1 MENASK
7 ALIIAG
13 GVLIGVLILSMF
25 VYVFRSA
32 AKTNQSYDEKMA
44 QEQLE
49 AYNAGFEVYNKN
61 NNTIMD
67 LLTVI
72 NLAYDTNVSCDYD
85 PQNSV
90 EILIKI
96 SENKYFRVLGDY
108 DKKNYMSKNRVLIA
122 SNEKDI
128 GSGKTVSIYDLV
140 NKTFGD
146 DVFKFQIPSSDENDK
161 LSTTKLDGNETKYK
175 YLFKCKE
182 IRYDLKSGKVEFM
195 KFELDG
201 PQY

>member
-49 AYNAGFEVYNKN
+49 AYNAGFEVYNRD

-96 SENKYFRVLGDY
+96 SQFKYFRVLGDY
-108 DKKNYMSKNRVLIA
+108 DKKNYMSKNKVLITA
-122 SNEKDI
+122 NENDL
-128 GSGKTVSIYDLV
+128 GNTVSIYDLV
-140 NKTFGD
+140 NKPFGD

>member
-32 AKTNQSYDEKMA
+32 ANTNKNYDEKKA
-44 QEQLE
+44 KEQLE
-49 AYNAGFEVYNKN
+49 AYNAEFEVFNRN

-85 PQNSV
+85 PQNNI

-108 DKKNYMSKNRVLIA
+108 DKNEQLKNISGDYIATNRILTTA
-122 SNEKDI
+122 SANEI
-128 GSGKTVSIYDLV
+128 GLGKTVSIYDLV
-140 NKTFGD
+140 SKTFGD
-146 DVFKFQIPSSDENDK
+146 DDFKF
-161 LSTTKLDGNETKYK
+161 
-175 YLFKCKE
+175 
-182 IRYDLKSGKVEFM
+182 KVAS
-195 KFELDG
+195 
-201 PQY
+201 